1 MERPRALKKNHREL
15 IDPRNIPRHVALIM
29 DGNGRWANRRSLPR
43 MEGHRRGAGVIEPL
57 IDAALDLRIPVISLF
72 AFSTENWTR
81 PAAEVRGLWELL
93 EYFFSA
99 KIDLIRSR
107 GVRVHVSGARTR
119 LQASTRRIIESVT
132 AETAK
137 FKNITLNFCI
147 NYGGRQ
153 EIVDGINRWLVE
165 RKDGEKLTEKRMAG
179 LLYTPSLPDV
189 DLMIR
194 TSGEYRISNFMLWQ
208 LAYAELVFMKVLWPD
223 FKPRHL
229 YEAVYEYQQRDRRFG
244 AL

>member
-1 MERPRALKKNHREL
+1 MGRPRALKKNYREL
-15 IDPRNIPRHVALIM
+15 IDPGKIPRHVALIM
-29 DGNGRWANRRSLPR
+29 DGNGRWASRRSLPR

-57 IDAALDLRIPVISLF
+57 IDAALDLRIPVVSLF

-119 LQASTRRIIESVT
+119 LRASTRSIIESVT
-132 AETAK
+132 GETAK
-137 FKNITLNFCI
+137 FRNITLNFCI

-153 EIVDGINRWLVE
+153 EIVDGVNCWLGE

>member
-1 MERPRALKKNHREL
+1 MGRPRALKKNYREL
-15 IDPRNIPRHVALIM
+15 IDPGNIPRHVALIM
-29 DGNGRWANRRSLPR
+29 DGNGRWASRRSLPR

-119 LQASTRRIIESVT
+119 LRESTRSIIESVT

-153 EIVDGINRWLVE
+153 EIVDGVNRWLE
-165 RKDGEKLTEKRMAG
+165 DRKDGERLTEKRMAG
-179 LLYTPSLPDV
+179 LMYTPSLPDV